1 MSTVHT
7 INSSLLFLTLILDEI
22 KAIGALSTG
31 TLSTIQQVSVT
42 DGSLTTVWDPSKD
55 TTVPDTSNYEWGS
68 FVLTFTAAADIS
80 SLLEKYSASMIKVSD
95 TDAQVSNIKSR
106 AATASKATAA
116 ASKASVAAQAT
127 RANATRANAT
137 RANATRRA
145 AAITGVTRIRRN
157 QYNKAAPNGID
168 PTNLYSGL
176 GEPKKNTNG
185 WRVNFIDSGPP
196 AEFKRAKGSNAKTA
210 VEAAKSSI
218 DARRKQ
224 KLLNI
229 VS

>member
-137 RANATRRA
+137 RRA

-210 VEAAKSSI
+210 VEAAQSSI

>member
-137 RANATRRA
+137 RRA